1 MVTNRLWEHE
11 DEKQDYSSRVN
22 SVQLFGVPISKILR
36 LSVSATMIEKIKME
50 RGLL

>member
-1 MVTNRLWEHE
+1 M
-11 DEKQDYSSRVN
+11 N

-50 RGLL
+50 RGFL